1 MPTIRFQPPL
11 VADLSAFLA
20 ARGAD
25 VPEARI
31 KIYSAFWV
39 GRDKL
44 VAGNCYYLL
53 GENGWKDT
61 TEFAGALRNYSEPP
75 EGVQARDYW
84 YYNQCNFA
92 ANAAVQAYLAAE
104 NISG

>member
-1 MPTIRFQPPL
+1 MPTVRFQLPL

-20 ARGAD
+20 AKGVT

-31 KIYSAFWV
+31 KIYSAYYH
-39 GRDKL
+39 GETL
-44 VAGNCYYLL
+44 MPGNCYYLL

-61 TEFAGALRNYSEPP
+61 VEFAGALRNYSEPP
-75 EGVQARDYW
+75 EGVFAREHW

-92 ANAAVQAYLAAE
+92 AQAAVRQYVAAE